1 MSYYYLDTNPVVKY
15 YITEPGSAW
24 VRQLLDA
31 QDLYGRSAHIF
42 FSVTLTIT
50 EVSAALGIIYRV
62 GRLSRQ
68 QSRLAFQRFM
78 NEKARFQFVPVTEQ
92 LLIQAADLSQ
102 QHPLRAYD
110 AVQLA
115 AALLVERRLQRVGE
129 SLTFVSGDRQLLR
142 AATAEG
148 LSTDNP
154 FDHTDLDP

>member
-1 MSYYYLDTNPVVKY
+1 M
-15 YITEPGSAW
+15 
-24 VRQLLDA
+24 
-31 QDLYGRSAHIF
+31 
-42 FSVTLTIT
+42 T
-50 EVSAALGIIYRV
+50 EVSAAFGIIHRV
-62 GRLSRQ
+62 GRLSRR

-78 NEKARFQFVPVTEQ
+78 NERARYQFVPVTDA
-92 LLIQAADLSQ
+92 LLVQAADLTQ

-115 AALLVERRLQRVGE
+115 AGLLVERRLQRVGE